1 MSNISYICSK
11 YHKWFREL
19 GYPQLDINQ
28 YSDGSWD
35 IIEYY
40 NSPVIP
46 CLTKYRTILGNMK
59 NIEISFGFC
68 KKYIEEID
76 LQKKAIWEREERKTS
91 RMEQEKKSLDDH
103 RQEYADKAFEAVRKN
118 PDLMDRIAKNGL
130 EEMNLGNI
138 AQHIPYS
145 ELKAMNKVMLA
156 K

>member
-11 YHKWFREL
+11 YHKWFKEM
-19 GYPQLDINQ
+19 GYPQLDINK
-28 YSDGSWD
+28 YYDGSWS

-40 NSPVIP
+40 NNPIIP
-46 CLTKYRTILGNMK
+46 SLTKWKVVLGVMH
-59 NIEISFGFC
+59 NIEISYGFC

-76 LQKKAIWEREERKTS
+76 LQKKAIWDREERKTS